1 MEVKGIVVIL
11 MSEVGKMK
19 TDLLSGIDND
29 LSHKVTKG
37 ALWVTVSGI
46 CSRGLGI
53 ISSIILVRLLL
64 PSDYGV
70 MAIATAIVS
79 MMQGLTTTGFGSA
92 VIQKQEKP
100 EEFLNTAWTFELV
113 KYSMLFFIIFLLAPL
128 FARFFK
134 EPAATN
140 ILRVISFSLIFQGL
154 MNIGIIYFRKK
165 LDFKRQFIFNIV
177 PQIIYIIVVIP
188 LAFILRNV
196 WALVWASVIGGLVG
210 CVISYIMH
218 PYRPHLDFNIN
229 KAGELFNFGKWIL
242 GSSIIVIIRNQGITM
257 FVGKFL
263 GIPILG
269 FFNRA
274 EAFST
279 ALFLQVI
286 EIIWQVGYPAYS
298 QLQKVTVRLKRAY
311 LLTLKLLT
319 FFGLP
324 MTGGLLILSWD
335 FTHLFLTDKWITIV
349 PVIQVLCLSAI
360 IGFINTPAGIIF
372 QAVGRPSIGTKIE
385 AVGVIILAITI
396 YPLSLKWGI
405 TGTAVSILLGTLI
418 TLPVNC
424 YMAIKIVKCSVWEF
438 IKPILL
444 AMINT
449 GIMMSGIF
457 GVKNYLFIKVGF
469 VQFFSLI
476 VSGAVIYF
484 VVAYFFDKFF
494 NYRIYK
500 LIGERIKA
508 LKNKN

>member
-1 MEVKGIVVIL
+1 MDVAKEKKIDMPL
-11 MSEVGKMK
+11 
-19 TDLLSGIDND
+19 GIDGD
-29 LSHKVTKG
+29 LSQKVSQG
-37 ALWVTVSGI
+37 ALWVTVAII

-53 ISSIILVRLLL
+53 ISSIILARLLL
-64 PSDYGV
+64 PSDFGLL
-70 MAIATAIVS
+70 AIATAMVS

-92 VIQKQEKP
+92 LIQKQEKP

-113 KYSMLFFIIFLLAPL
+113 KYSILFSILFFLAPF
-128 FARFFK
+128 FALFFK
-134 EPAATN
+134 EPAA
-140 ILRVISFSLIFQGL
+140 IAVLRVISFSLILQGL
-154 MNIGIIYFRKK
+154 MNIGIIYFRKR
-165 LDFKRQFIFNIV
+165 LDFKKQLIFNIV
-177 PQIIYIIVVIP
+177 PQIIYIILVIP

-196 WALVWASVIGGLVG
+196 WALVWASVMGGLAG

-229 KAGELFNFGKWIL
+229 KAKELFNFGKWIL
-242 GSSIIVIIRNQGITM
+242 GQSIIVIITHQGITM

-263 GIPILG
+263 GIPVLG
-269 FFNRA
+269 FYNRA

-279 ALFLQVI
+279 GIFQQLTQ
-286 EIIWQVGYPAYS
+286 IIWQVGYPAYS
-298 QLQKVTVRLKRAY
+298 QLQKITVRLKRAY

-324 MTGGLLILSWD
+324 MAGGLLIISWD
-335 FTHLFLTDKWITIV
+335 FTHLFLTDKWIIIV
-349 PVIQVLCLSAI
+349 PVIQVLCLSAM
-360 IGFINTPAGIIF
+360 IGFITTPAGIMF
-372 QAVGRPSIGTKIE
+372 QAVGRPSIGTKI
-385 AVGVIILAITI
+385 ATAGVVILAITI
-396 YPLSLKWGI
+396 YPLYLKWGI
-405 TGTAVSILLGTLI
+405 TGTAISFLLSTLI
-418 TLPVNC
+418 TLPVHC
-424 YMAIKIVKCSVWEF
+424 YMAIKIVKCSVVEF

-494 NYRIYK
+494 EYGIYK
-500 LIGERIKA
+500 LIGKRIKA
-508 LKNKN
+508 LKK

>member
-1 MEVKGIVVIL
+1 MNAVKENKIEI
-11 MSEVGKMK
+11 
-19 TDLLSGIDND
+19 LSGIDGD
-29 LSHKVTKG
+29 LSRKVTKG

-46 CSRGLGI
+46 CGRGLGI
-53 ISSIILVRLLL
+53 ISSIILARLLL
-64 PSDYGV
+64 PSDYGLL
-70 MAIATAIVS
+70 AIATAIVS
-79 MMQGLTTTGFGSA
+79 IMQGLTTTGFGSA
-92 VIQKQEKP
+92 LIQKQEKP
-100 EEFLNTAWTFELV
+100 EEFLNIAWTFELV
-113 KYSMLFFIIFLLAPL
+113 KYFILFLILFFLAPL
-128 FARFFK
+128 FAIFFK
-134 EPAATN
+134 EPAAIA

-177 PQIIYIIVVIP
+177 PQIIYIVVVIP

-229 KAGELFNFGKWIL
+229 KAKELFNFGKWIL

-263 GIPILG
+263 GIPMLG

-279 ALFLQVI
+279 GLFQQLMV
-286 EIIWQVGYPAYS
+286 IIWQVGYPAYS

-324 MTGGLLILSWD
+324 MAGGLLIISWD
-335 FTHLFLTDKWITIV
+335 FTHLFLTDKWIAIV
-349 PVIQVLCLSAI
+349 PVIQVLCLSAMI
-360 IGFINTPAGIIF
+360 EFITTPAGIMF

-405 TGTAVSILLGTLI
+405 TGTAISFLLSILI
-418 TLPVNC
+418 ALPVHC
-424 YMAIKIVKCSVWEF
+424 YMAIKISKCSVVEF
-438 IKPILL
+438 IRPILL

-476 VSGAVIYF
+476 ISGAVIYF
-484 VVAYFFDKFF
+484 IIAYFFDKFF
-494 NYRIYK
+494 DYGIYK
-500 LIGERIKA
+500 LIKDRIMA
-508 LKNKN
+508 LK

>member
-1 MEVKGIVVIL
+1 MNAVKENKIEI
-11 MSEVGKMK
+11 
-19 TDLLSGIDND
+19 LSGIDCD
-29 LSHKVTKG
+29 LSRKGTKG

-46 CSRGLGI
+46 CSRGLRI
-53 ISSIILVRLLL
+53 ISSIILARLLL
-64 PSDYGV
+64 PSDFGLL
-70 MAIATAIVS
+70 AIATAIVS

-113 KYSMLFFIIFLLAPL
+113 KYFILFLILFFLAPL
-128 FARFFK
+128 FAIFFK
-134 EPAATN
+134 EPAAIA
-140 ILRVISFSLIFQGL
+140 ILRVISFRIIFQGL
-154 MNIGIIYFRKK
+154 INIGIIYFRKK
-165 LDFKRQFIFNIV
+165 LDFKRLFIFNIV

-210 CVISYIMH
+210 CVISYIIH

-229 KAGELFNFGKWIL
+229 KAKELFNFGKWIL
-242 GSSIIVIIRNQGITM
+242 GSSIIEIIRNQGITM

-263 GIPILG
+263 GIPMLG

-279 ALFLQVI
+279 GLFQQLI
-286 EIIWQVGYPAYS
+286 EISWQVGYPVYS

-324 MTGGLLILSWD
+324 VAGGLLIISWD
-335 FTHLFLTDKWITIV
+335 FTHLFLTDKWIAIV
-349 PVIQVLCLSAI
+349 PVIQVLCLSAM
-360 IGFINTPAGIIF
+360 IGFITTPAGIMF

-405 TGTAVSILLGTLI
+405 TGTAISFLLI
-418 TLPVNC
+418 TLIALPVHC
-424 YMAIKIVKCSVWEF
+424 YMAIKISKCSNWEF

-444 AMINT
+444 AIINT
-449 GIMMSGIF
+449 GIMMIIVF
-457 GVKNYLFIKVGF
+457 VIKNYYFVRVGF
-469 VQFFSLI
+469 VQFFSLVI
-476 VSGAVIYF
+476 GGAAIYF
-484 VVAYFFDKFF
+484 IVAYFFDKYF
-494 NYRIYK
+494 NYGVYK
-500 LIGERIKA
+500 LIKDRIMA
-508 LKNKN
+508 LK